1 MVFRRTR
8 RMVLVLLAVLQ
19 ADLMN
24 NAAVPSWFPIF
35 GRALGAAKPAIDFV
49 QKYRDAADFPLQVV
63 DKMAPQKGVKR
74 HSAKLLNR
82 LLYGSWLKFRQ
93 RRGKRAQMKNM
104 ILPFDD
110 QFEVSKAIND
120 TVFEELMLEVLNDNS
135 MGTTAVFAEAGV
147 GKSVAATLSV
157 LKMEASQSKLTVLL
171 QGEFCQNL
179 KKFFR
184 LHDIGDVEDVA
195 RCFFGLLKKHGIRLQ
210 IVFDNAFDDGLQR
223 PLLALTRLAFE
234 FGHHLIVVT
243 QSKERADEVDK
254 LNGDRTKIAK
264 QQQGRMAEDFRWSE
278 DLARQYL
285 NATVMTEYQQ
295 QNGSSADGVMC
306 RWLNGTRM
314 RDQFGGWKPT
324 VMNSY
329 ISGNLM
335 LGEASPTSGRRC
347 AWG

>member
-24 NAAVPSWFPIF
+24 NAAVPSWFPII
-35 GRALGAAKPAIDFV
+35 AKPAIDLV
-49 QKYRDAADFPLQVV
+49 QKYRDAADFPLQMV

-93 RRGKRAQMKNM
+93 LRGKRTQMKNM
-104 ILPFDD
+104 ILPFNDRFAVE
-110 QFEVSKAIND
+110 QAIND

-135 MGTTAVFAEAGV
+135 RGTTAVFAEAGV

-171 QGEFCQNL
+171 KGQFSQNL

-184 LHDIGDVEDVA
+184 IQDIGDVEDVA
-195 RCFFGLLKKHGIRLQ
+195 GCFFGLLEDHGIRLQ
-210 IVFDNAFDDGLQR
+210 IVFDNAFDYGLEGE

-285 NATVMTEYQQ
+285 NATVMAEYQQ

-324 VMNSY
+324 IMNSY

-335 LGEASPTSGRRC
+335 LGEESPTSGRRC

>member
-24 NAAVPSWFPIF
+24 NAAVPSWFPII
-35 GRALGAAKPAIDFV
+35 AKPAMDLV
-49 QKYRDAADFPLQVV
+49 QKYRDAADFPLQMV

-93 RRGKRAQMKNM
+93 WRGKRAQMKNM
-104 ILPFDD
+104 ILPFNDRFAVE
-110 QFEVSKAIND
+110 QAIND

-171 QGEFCQNL
+171 QGQFSQNL

-184 LHDIGDVEDVA
+184 IQDIGDVEDVA
-195 RCFFGLLKKHGIRLQ
+195 GCFFGLLEDHGTMGS
-210 IVFDNAFDDGLQR
+210 AF
-223 PLLALTRLAFE
+223 
-234 FGHHLIVVT
+234 
-243 QSKERADEVDK
+243 K
-254 LNGDRTKIAK
+254 LSSTTLST
-264 QQQGRMAEDFRWSE
+264 MAWR
-278 DLARQYL
+278 
-285 NATVMTEYQQ
+285 
-295 QNGSSADGVMC
+295 GSHC
-306 RWLNGTRM
+306 WR
-314 RDQFGGWKPT
+314 
-324 VMNSY
+324 
-329 ISGNLM
+329 
-335 LGEASPTSGRRC
+335 
-347 AWG
+347 

>member
-1 MVFRRTR
+1 MVFRRSR
-8 RMVLVLLAVLQ
+8 RMVLVQLAVLQ

-24 NAAVPSWFPIF
+24 IAAVPSWFPIF
-35 GRALGAAKPAIDFV
+35 GRALGAAKPPIDFV

-157 LKMEASQSKLTVLL
+157 LKTEASQSKLTVLL

-179 KKFFR
+179 KFF
-184 LHDIGDVEDVA
+184 
-195 RCFFGLLKKHGIRLQ
+195 
-210 IVFDNAFDDGLQR
+210 FDY
-223 PLLALTRLAFE
+223 T
-234 FGHHLIVVT
+234 T
-243 QSKERADEVDK
+243 
-254 LNGDRTKIAK
+254 
-264 QQQGRMAEDFRWSE
+264 
-278 DLARQYL
+278 
-285 NATVMTEYQQ
+285 
-295 QNGSSADGVMC
+295 
-306 RWLNGTRM
+306 
-314 RDQFGGWKPT
+314 
-324 VMNSY
+324 
-329 ISGNLM
+329 
-335 LGEASPTSGRRC
+335 
-347 AWG
+347 

>member
-24 NAAVPSWFPIF
+24 NAAVPSWFPII
-35 GRALGAAKPAIDFV
+35 AKPATDLV
-49 QKYRDAADFPLQVV
+49 QKYRDAADFPLQMV

-93 RRGKRAQMKNM
+93 WRGKRAQMKNM
-104 ILPFDD
+104 ILPFNDRFAVE
-110 QFEVSKAIND
+110 QAIND

-171 QGEFCQNL
+171 QGQFSQNL

-184 LHDIGDVEDVA
+184 IQDIGDVEDVA
-195 RCFFGLLKKHGIRLQ
+195 GCFFGLLEDHGIRLQ
-210 IVFDNAFDDGLQR
+210 IVFDNAFDYGLAGE

-285 NATVMTEYQQ
+285 NATVMAEYQQ

-324 VMNSY
+324 IMNSY

-335 LGEASPTSGRRC
+335 LGEESPTSGRRC